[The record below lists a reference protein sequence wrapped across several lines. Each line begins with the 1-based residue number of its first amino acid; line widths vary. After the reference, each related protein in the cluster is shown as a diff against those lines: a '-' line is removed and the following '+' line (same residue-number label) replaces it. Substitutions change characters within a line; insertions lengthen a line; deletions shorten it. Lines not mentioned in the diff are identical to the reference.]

1 MLSIA
6 KYSSNR
12 TAQQHLYRTLTIN
25 KQLQSLD
32 VSGLSD
38 EDASTTEIEDDSGY
52 SIQTVPS
59 AADTVALLM
68 ACSSMQYVRLDNI
81 HTDSSHTKIQ
91 QQLSCHTVLQRISFA
106 ECGLT
111 LTTVYEL
118 ARGISVNQSTIHLDL
133 ANNHLCEHFG
143 IAHHEKVLDAPFW
156 NMLARNHTLQVLCL
170 SGDALGTRSM
180 WHAAEFV
187 TQHNSL
193 KVLDIADNGIGSIG
207 ALVMLHA
214 LAKNKTLRSLNSTNN
229 AVFPMSYSRLLS
241 AIIRKR
247 ICAQEGFDLH
257 VRGIAL
263 FVSAREMRHFVASV
277 STRGM
282 QITKHDLLERWIKDC
297 QDRKVSFLLLTNV
310 RLCSGLL
317 TQLCVDSLRL
327 ILSYDTLYS

>member
-1 MLSIA
+1 M
-6 KYSSNR
+6 
-12 TAQQHLYRTLTIN
+12 
-25 KQLQSLD
+25 
-32 VSGLSD
+32 
-38 EDASTTEIEDDSGY
+38 
-52 SIQTVPS
+52 
-59 AADTVALLM
+59 
-68 ACSSMQYVRLDNI
+68 
-81 HTDSSHTKIQ
+81 
-91 QQLSCHTVLQRISFA
+91 
-106 ECGLT
+106 
-111 LTTVYEL
+111 
-118 ARGISVNQSTIHLDL
+118 
-133 ANNHLCEHFG
+133 
-143 IAHHEKVLDAPFW
+143 
-156 NMLARNHTLQVLCL
+156 
-170 SGDALGTRSM
+170 
-180 WHAAEFV
+180 
-187 TQHNSL
+187 
-193 KVLDIADNGIGSIG
+193 LDIADNGIGSIG

-229 AVFPMSYSRLLS
+229 SVFPMSYSRLLS

-317 TQLCVDSLRL
+317 TQLCVDSLRV